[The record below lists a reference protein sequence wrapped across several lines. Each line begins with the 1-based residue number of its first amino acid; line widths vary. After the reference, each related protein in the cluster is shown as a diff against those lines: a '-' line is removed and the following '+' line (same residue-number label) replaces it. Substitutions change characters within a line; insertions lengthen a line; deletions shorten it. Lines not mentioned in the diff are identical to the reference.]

1 MKELAGK
8 YGKVSREGL
17 YSGALLGRFGGGYLG
32 FEASDALIEDPDLL
46 QLYPVIDSGSA
57 GPEELV
63 IYSSIVAG
71 YFLGGAL
78 TAKGVTK
85 FQELRKKDFRY
96 TRPVNNSIEKI
107 EEIAS
112 SDNLEEEKADFD
124 EAVKHFFEDE
134 D

>member
-1 MKELAGK
+1 M
-8 YGKVSREGL
+8 
-17 YSGALLGRFGGGYLG
+17 
-32 FEASDALIEDPDLL
+32 IEDSDIL
-46 QLYPVIDSGSA
+46 QLYPLIDSGSA
-57 GPEELV
+57 GPEELA

-78 TAKGVTK
+78 TAKGVTR
-85 FQELRKKDFRY
+85 FEELREKDFKY

-107 EEIAS
+107 EEVAS
-112 SDNLEEEKADFD
+112 SDDSEEEKVDFD